1 MSGISKRAPKTRA
14 GKKYLENREA
24 KLVENDKQVL
34 FMFGSPCSSVIKS
47 IFGDL
52 AAITK
57 PHSKKLDRK
66 KTFRPFEDTEPV
78 EYLSKANDASLFF
91 FGSHIKKRPHN
102 MIIGRCFNHQVLDM
116 VELGVEQWKLLS
128 DFKVEANA
136 LGSKPLMMFA
146 GDAFDTD
153 STFMTLKSLLADV
166 FKGTIVNTISLIG
179 LDHVIKFLALPGVDG
194 KPGKVLMRH
203 YRIVMKKSGT
213 RVPNIELLEIGP
225 RLDMVLRRVR
235 QPAGELMKNAMNKP
249 VKGKPRKRKN
259 IETNVLGDTV
269 ARIHM
274 RPQDYSK
281 MQTRKVKA
289 LKKKP
294 IKKAKAAVEGT
305 GRSTKKAKTDAVAD
319 E

>member
-1 MSGISKRAPKTRA
+1 MSIAKRTPKSRA
-14 GKKYLENREA
+14 GKKYLQNREA
-24 KLVENDKQVL
+24 KLVENDKQIL
-34 FMFGSPCSSVIKS
+34 FMFGTPCSSVIKS

-91 FGSHIKKRPHN
+91 FGSHQKKRPHN

-116 VELGVEQWKLLS
+116 VELGVEEWKLLS

-136 LGSKPLMMFA
+136 LGSKPMMMFA

-153 STFMTLKSLLADV
+153 SVYITLKSLLADV
-166 FKGTIVNTISLIG
+166 FKGTIVDTISLVG
-179 LDHVIKFLALPGVDG
+179 LDHVIKFLALPGTEG

-203 YRIVMKKSGT
+203 YRVVMKKSGT
-213 RVPNIELLEIGP
+213 RVPKIELVEMGP
-225 RLDMVLRRVR
+225 RLDMVMRRNR
-235 QPAGELMKNAMNKP
+235 QPAGELLKNAMNKP

-281 MQTRKVKA
+281 LQTRKVKA

-294 IKKAKAAVEGT
+294 VKVDKAVEG
-305 GRSTKKAKTDAVAD
+305 ATDRKSVV
-319 E
+319 